1 MASIDQE
8 LVFRRERTIL
18 DSVRKSSPVLV
29 WSGTLGIVILAPNKS
44 RVQDRVYK
52 IIDRMALAMR
62 GTIPASTALARTII
76 GKAYADSIPLSRGG
90 VGVRELAAN
99 AGSVIA
105 GCFYDVLHAPLPVE
119 AAVVQLN
126 DEVSKD
132 YLAHIDPKGGLKTF
146 ERVHLLAAPDT
157 HGQGSTDEEDA
168 VERLQESV
176 SRQWH
181 DHTVIRTLM
190 EDLLSQSVLDP
201 FLKQGLR
208 LEMVLLDRTALRERK
223 FSEIFKRTD
232 L

>member
-18 DSVRKSSPVLV
+18 ETVRKSSPVLV

-76 GKAYADSIPLSRGG
+76 GKAYADSIQLSRGG

-119 AAVVQLN
+119 AAIVQLN
-126 DEVSKD
+126 DEASKD
-132 YLAHIDPKGGLKTF
+132 YLAHVGPTGTLQTF
-146 ERVHLLAAPDT
+146 ERIHLLATPET

-168 VERLQESV
+168 VEQLREAV
-176 SRQWH
+176 SGQWR
-181 DHTVIRTLM
+181 DHTTMRTLL
-190 EDLLSQSVLDP
+190 EDIQNQSALEP
-201 FLKQGLR
+201 FLNRGVR
-208 LEMVLLDRTALRERK
+208 LEVALLDRTALRERK